1 MRQTMNP
8 YNDKLT
14 FYVQPVITA
23 ANTFPIVTE
32 RVSAGFPS
40 PVDNNIDEVL
50 DLNNLLI
57 KNPSATF
64 FVRVDGDSM
73 INAGIYSGDI
83 LIVDKSLDASNN
95 DVVIAILNGEF
106 TLKRLI
112 IRNGEYILQPENPI
126 YKSIVISEGSD
137 FEIWGKV
144 VSVIHKF

>member
-1 MRQTMNP
+1 MNS

-14 FYVQPVITA
+14 FYVQPVITS

-50 DLNNLLI
+50 DLNHLLI
-57 KNPSATF
+57 KNPPATF

-95 DVVIAILNGEF
+95 DVVVAILNGEF

-112 IRNGEYILQPENPI
+112 IKNGYYILQPENPL
-126 YKSIVISEGSD
+126 YKAIVIGEGME

-144 VSVIHKF
+144 ISVIHSF